1 MTATTAARTSAA
13 RGGSDGT
20 MLQIGDR
27 MPEFVLRDTQRNE
40 VTQSDFEGS
49 ITVLAFYAMAFTG
62 G

>member
-1 MTATTAARTSAA
+1 
-13 RGGSDGT
+13 

-40 VTQSDFEGS
+40 VTHSDFEGS